1 MGKLRLSLAVAV
13 AALLAAFALAA
24 CGGDDDG
31 SSEDEDQITAA
42 IERAATSTDPAK
54 CTEVQ
59 TVQFVQETD
68 GEPGD
73 SPEEALQRCR
83 ENAGDAPADSVDVSD
98 IEVDG
103 DGATAKA
110 LVTGSFFDGQTLDLA
125 LVKEGDQWKLD
136 EFRGFA
142 EIDRD
147 ALISGVQEGLR
158 SENAS
163 PEAIDCVTGQLEAQS
178 DEQIEAA
185 FLGDEPQAE
194 DRIFEPC
201 SKFFGEGE

>member
-13 AALLAAFALAA
+13 AAVLAAFALAA

-54 CTEVQ
+54 CTEVETANFARQ
-59 TVQFVQETD
+59 TD

-73 SPEEALQRCR
+73 SPEEAVERCQ
-83 ENAGDAPADSVDVSD
+83 ENADDAPADSVDVSD
-98 IEVDG
+98 VEVDG
-103 DGATAKA
+103 DSATAKA
-110 LVTGSFFDGQTLDLA
+110 LVNGSFFDGQTLDLA
-125 LVKEGDQWKLD
+125 LIKQGDQWKLN

-147 ALISGVQEGLR
+147 ALISGIQEGLR

-163 PEAIDCVTGQLEAQS
+163 PDAVDCVTKQLEAQS
-178 DEQIEAA
+178 DEQLEAA
-185 FLGDEPQAE
+185 FLGNDPEAE

-201 SKFFGEGE
+201 SKFFKG